1 MRLVVVLLSVPA
13 MQCFALRGA
22 EFDLPASPST
32 VAWGYYS
39 AHVKP
44 VLTIHSG
51 DTVRVHTLSTCS
63 IERME
68 AGGVPAN
75 TIPQYDRDIHE
86 QVKEKGPGGHV
97 LTGPIEITEAEPGDV
112 LEVQIQNIDID
123 VPFACN
129 SFGPGRGFLPNDFP
143 YQRTK
148 VIPLDCERM
157 LAKFAPGTSAS
168 LVKAE
173 TVTETKKLAVR

>member
-1 MRLVVVLLSVPA
+1 MRLAAVMLSIAAV
-13 MQCFALRGA
+13 QSFAICGA

-44 VLTIHSG
+44 ALSVHSG

-68 AGGVPAN
+68 AGGVPPN

-97 LTGPIEITEAEPGDV
+97 LTGPIEITESRA
-112 LEVQIQNIDID
+112 
-123 VPFACN
+123 
-129 SFGPGRGFLPNDFP
+129 GRCARGADSKDRYRCAVCLQQFWSGSRF
-143 YQRTK
+143 
-148 VIPLDCERM
+148 
-157 LAKFAPGTSAS
+157 S
-168 LVKAE
+168 
-173 TVTETKKLAVR
+173 TE